1 MPYSGNP
8 AFRDVLDPATK
19 WLRAEWERQTAAG
32 ETDLGWS
39 AWARAQGI
47 IVSTSPTQWDDL
59 RRVSLVPLSSVVQ
72 QTDDAT
78 SPGAFNEPAMSRIV
92 PPEGRRRRKRR
103 TKRPTSLDGP
113 A

>member
-19 WLRAEWERQTAAG
+19 WLRTEWERQVAAG
-32 ETDLGWS
+32 ETELGWS
-39 AWARAQGI
+39 AWARDQGI

-59 RRVSLVPLSSVVQ
+59 RRVSLLPLSSVVR
-72 QTDDAT
+72 QTEDAS
-78 SPGAFNEPAMSRIV
+78 SPGAFNDPPMTRIV

-103 TKRPTSLDGP
+103 TKRPTSLDGRG
-113 A
+113 